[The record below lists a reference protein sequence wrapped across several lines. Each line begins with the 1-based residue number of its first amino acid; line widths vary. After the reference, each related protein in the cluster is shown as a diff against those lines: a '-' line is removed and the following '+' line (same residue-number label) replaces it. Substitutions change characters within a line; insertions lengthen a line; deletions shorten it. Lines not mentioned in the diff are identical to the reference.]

1 MDLPTIFQD
10 VAKTWDW
17 ILQPV
22 HFGAIV
28 MPTILVSGAT
38 VTRWALSLPFTSW
51 ADALLAFVAFDATV
65 IIDSDSFRFIFSSAD
80 VAKHS
85 IGIHLVL
92 LLVAAISWVILIW
105 RAEKV
110 LSPSTSR
117 RTYSKFLVSAIGIL
131 IVAAIITIHVFT
143 YLA

>member
-1 MDLPTIFQD
+1 MRRSQD
-10 VAKTWDW
+10 GRF
-17 ILQPV
+17 
-22 HFGAIV
+22 HYH
-28 MPTILVSGAT
+28 
-38 VTRWALSLPFTSW
+38 SLSW